1 MPDTEWEEPSYGV
14 EADQARRDVEADQ
27 LEEEAAAAGD
37 ALEEAA
43 GEQPKLYFGSLP
55 DLVRFG

>member
-14 EADQARRDVEADQ
+14 EADQ
-27 LEEEAAAAGD
+27 LEEEAAAAG
-37 ALEEAA
+37 EVVEGAA
-43 GEQPKLYFGSLP
+43 GEQPRLYFGSLP